1 MTAVGLIQRS
11 LYGGVLILV
20 ILAVRGAL
28 LYRLPKRTFPIL
40 WGVAL
45 ARLLLPFSFSS
56 VFSVY
61 SLFRTKAVPEIP
73 AYTTYG
79 TG

>member
-28 LYRLPKRTFPIL
+28 LYRLPKRT
-40 WGVAL
+40 
-45 ARLLLPFSFSS
+45 
-56 VFSVY
+56 
-61 SLFRTKAVPEIP
+61 
-73 AYTTYG
+73 
-79 TG
+79 